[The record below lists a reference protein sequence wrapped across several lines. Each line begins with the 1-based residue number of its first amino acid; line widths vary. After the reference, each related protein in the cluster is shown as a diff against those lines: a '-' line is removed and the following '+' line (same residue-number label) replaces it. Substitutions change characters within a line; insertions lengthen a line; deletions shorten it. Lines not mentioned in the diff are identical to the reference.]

1 MANFKNEIR
10 LVLDKLRP
18 KYENNTD
25 PLIFDYDFFTE
36 LEKYAKKERADKL
49 NAIVKDPESLHESGR
64 VVRGSAWAL
73 DLKVDQTNS
82 FDKEVFID
90 NILTHYKDKVSRP
103 ILREL
108 AGKSTKPGE
117 RKSFKAVNREDE

>member
-49 NAIVKDPESLHESGR
+49 HAVIKDPESLRESGR
-64 VVRGSAWAL
+64 IVRGKAWAL
-73 DLKVDQTNS
+73 DLKVDPTNS

-90 NILTHYKDKVSRP
+90 NIIEHYKDKVSRP
-103 ILREL
+103 ILREI
-108 AGKSTKPGE
+108 AGKSLKSGE